1 MASLLSLVAA
11 IASGC
16 LSNHPCHRSNILPC
30 GVNSGVYQMRGLGFR
45 KLAGVRGR
53 HASRIRD
60 DYVAPDQQSEHANE
74 VFQVLW
80 EIGVHLAAFLGFV
93 LGVNLLLVLFGIA
106 PVLS

>member
-11 IASGC
+11 IASGRP
-16 LSNHPCHRSNILPC
+16 SDRPCYRSSVLPC
-30 GVNSGVYQMRGLGFR
+30 GVNSGVCQMRGLGFR
-45 KLAGVRGR
+45 KLAAVRGR

-60 DYVAPDQQSEHANE
+60 DYVAPDQQSEHGNE
-74 VFQVLW
+74 VFLVLW
-80 EIGVHLAAFLGFV
+80 EIGVHLAAFLGFA